1 MTVAATV
8 NLSRLEADLEALATF
23 RDPQLPGWSRTVFS
37 APYLQSRD
45 WVAGRMTDAGLSVTR
60 DAAGNL
66 VGKLTADGDPCL
78 VAGSH
83 TDTVSGGG
91 RFDGPLGVLAAIE
104 AARCVVESGRR
115 LRHELRV
122 VDFLGEEP
130 NEFGLSCV
138 GSRAVGG
145 TLGAEQLGLKDKTGR
160 TLADALR
167 TAGGKPDEI
176 AAAAWRADEMAAY
189 VELHIEQGP
198 VLETARVPLGIV
210 TGIAGIARAKVVL
223 RGRADHA
230 GTTPMA
236 ARHDALAA
244 AAEIVLAVEELA
256 ADGDGVGTCGRLESQ
271 PGALNVVP
279 GSAEIGLEFRST
291 DPAWLDSRLDR
302 LATAVR
308 DLSQRRGVEA
318 DLTRLSRTEPVATSA
333 EVRAAS
339 ERAIDRLGLGWL
351 SLPSG
356 AGHDAVQ
363 MARLGPVG
371 MLFVPSRDGRSHCP
385 EEWTEPR
392 HLEAGA
398 AALLASLLELDEA

>member
-1 MTVAATV
+1 MAAAV

-23 RDPQLPGWSRTVFS
+23 RDPRLPGWSRTVFS
-37 APYLQSRD
+37 PPYLKSRD
-45 WVAGRMTDAGLSVTR
+45 WVAGKLAGAGLAVTR
-60 DAAGNL
+60 DTAGNL
-66 VGKLTADGDPCL
+66 VGTLPGSGGPSL

-104 AARCVVESGRR
+104 AARCIVESGRR
-115 LRHELRV
+115 LRHELRI

-130 NEFGLSCV
+130 NEFGISCV
-138 GSRAVGG
+138 GSRAVAGN
-145 TLGAEQLGLKDKTGR
+145 LGAEQLALNDPAGR

-167 TAGGKPDEI
+167 AAGGRPEEL
-176 AAAAWRADEMAAY
+176 AVAAWDPAEIAAY

-198 VLETARVPLGIV
+198 VLEAAGIPLGIV
-210 TGIAGIARAKVVL
+210 SGIAGIARASAVVQ
-223 RGRADHA
+223 GRADHA

-236 ARHDALAA
+236 ARRDALAA
-244 AAEIVLAVEELA
+244 AAEVVLAVEKLA
-256 ADGDGVGTCGRLESQ
+256 SDGDGVGTCGRLEVH

-279 GSAEIGLEFRST
+279 GRAEIGLEFRST
-291 DPAWLDSRLDR
+291 DPAWLDSRLDLL
-302 LATAVR
+302 LAALGE
-308 DLSQRRGVEA
+308 LSLRRGVEVTLA
-318 DLTRLSRTEPVATSA
+318 RLSRTEPVATSDG
-333 EVRAAS
+333 VRDAM

-392 HLEAGA
+392 HVEAGA
-398 AALLASLLELDEA
+398 AALLATLLELDEA